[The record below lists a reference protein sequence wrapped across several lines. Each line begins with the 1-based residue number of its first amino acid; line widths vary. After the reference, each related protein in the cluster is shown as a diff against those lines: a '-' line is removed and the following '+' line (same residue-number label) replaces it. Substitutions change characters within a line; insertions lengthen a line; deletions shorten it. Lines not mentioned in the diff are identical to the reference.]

1 MSWTYEPSLDEYDK
15 EVTQDT
21 STAGRWTFKRYM
33 YFKPDSYDNWSIG
46 KPANNKNYS
55 FDLITNDS
63 FPQIGDSCPDNVNFY
78 VLAIVSIKNL
88 SSEEHGE
95 HSSYCQVTVE
105 YENKK
110 KTVTSSSSGGGGNPN
125 RSKPPW
131 KRPVD
136 DFMVVSQEMTKPL
149 TYAYD
154 GENDQE
160 MVVPS
165 TSAGQAF
172 YDLTDS
178 YFIQRATWT
187 FATKDGDFSI
197 DKPIIN
203 AGEVT
208 LFEKI
213 SIPEGAGL
221 LLPPGYKKLYWSES
235 GDDDEGEEYDEWS
248 FEILIDTTYFHKLNV
263 LNAGTKFIKGGNLVD
278 ICSWYTYD
286 PSESNPPEKNF
297 GSYDEMMKARAD
309 VYSKNAAIKDESKK
323 LQWFGDFVQT
333 PIPLTKSG
341 EIDKGAIG
349 YPTDTIRNTYSL
361 YEKGSWDLG
370 VR

>member
-33 YFKPDSYDNWSIG
+33 YFKPDSYDNWSMG

-55 FDLITNDS
+55 FDLITNDN

-110 KTVTSSSSGGGGNPN
+110 KTVPSSSGGGGKNPN
-125 RSKPPW
+125 KSKPPW

-136 DFMVVSQEMTKPL
+136 DFMVVSQEMTRPL
-149 TYAYD
+149 TYAYN
-154 GENDQE
+154 GEKNE

-165 TSAGQAF
+165 TSAGQPF

-187 FATKDGDFSI
+187 FATKSGDYSI
-197 DKPIIN
+197 SAPIIN
-203 AGEVT
+203 KGLEI
-208 LFEKI
+208 LFEKF
-213 SIPEGAGL
+213 SIPAGAGL

-235 GDDDEGEEYDEWS
+235 GDDDGEEYDEWS

-263 LNAGTKFIKGGNLVD
+263 LNAGTKFLKNNNLVD

-286 PSESNPPEKNF
+286 PGDSDPPKKQF
-297 GSYDEMMKARAD
+297 GSYDEMMAARAN
-309 VYSKNAAIKDESKK
+309 VYAKNSSIKDESKK
-323 LQWFGDFVQT
+323 LQWFGDFIQA

-341 EIDKGAIG
+341 DIDTGSINDPS
-349 YPTDTIRNTYSL
+349 YTITNTYSL
-361 YEKGSWDLG
+361 YESGSWNLG